1 MGELE
6 MGMPHEVHHDER
18 VEQEIDIQA
27 EYREFDWIERQ
38 EAPYPLGYSWNEP
51 VPLASGLGSR
61 AG

>member
-1 MGELE
+1 